1 MSSNSAKKK
10 DSRDDTI
17 IALLDIL
24 GQRMLDSEGERE
36 EMRVTVESLVE
47 AAGNNEQGLLS
58 LQHKLNKNEANSKT
72 VYQRQKELEE
82 RLDEQIDKIDRAV
95 AMTDKIEEAMAQQAR
110 INRRLDKL
118 VQDKTRMIGKLD
130 RIEETVIETQEA
142 LHTNAMVMLSGR
154 EDGSHIPV
162 DPDSGKDQEQALPWW
177 SRTFSAHNAGIAAM
191 IALAVF
197 CGWGLSKIPYSDLA
211 SSYSKQTTIGVD
223 NNKTAAAE
231 QQSFDQV
238 LADIAP
244 VKGPTRN
251 DTMTEDMASAVDI
264 KATTTAATSE
274 TVDDVGAPGNGMNII
289 KENSDAELAAQ
300 MDEDP
305 ASLAAALNEIEPGQG
320 ATTADSD
327 MQETARTAK
336 TESVAELNESDKT
349 APAKITEA
357 SLPATPSATEAQPK
371 EPNVDAFLTAQTP
384 EGALRSRIKPDT
396 DLPDTIKLIEDKAF
410 EGIPEAQHDLAAIYT
425 AGHGGVAVDYNKAA
439 AWFREAALGNVA
451 NAQYNLGVLY
461 HQGLGVKQNIDTAFG
476 WYRAAAR
483 EGHPEAQYNLGI
495 AYIEGIGS
503 PYDPAKAANYFKNA
517 AQAGILEAAY
527 NLGLIYE
534 NGLLGSAQPG
544 EALKWYKLAAD
555 LGSAEGKAALNQLA
569 KIMEIDPEGVQAY
582 TVTPQKSG
590 SNSQSSMPAYLNEG
604 QNAPAQKRTAIDKPR
619 EEEPTQTAVA
629 PQGTAA
635 APSNSN
641 ILSVGTLRPEDVIQD
656 INPMAKDGSDIV
668 KTFPTV
674 PESALKDVSDNMQK
688 DQATLAQ
695 IQEQLMR
702 VGLYPGPADGL
713 MGSMTEDAIKSYQEM
728 YELPQ
733 TGQASEALLV
743 HMLAGELG
751 NSLPQYGSRE
761 E

>member
-24 GQRMLDSEGERE
+24 GQRMLDSESERE

-72 VYQRQKELEE
+72 VHQRQKELED
-82 RLDEQIDKIDRAV
+82 RLDAQVDKIERAF
-95 AMTDKIEEAMAQQAR
+95 AMTEKLEEAMAQQAR

-142 LHTNAMVMLSGR
+142 LHANAMVMLTGR
-154 EDGSHIPV
+154 DDVPRVPLGPENDNA
-162 DPDSGKDQEQALPWW
+162 EAETLPWW
-177 SRTFSAHNAGIAAM
+177 NRAFSAHNTGIAAM
-191 IALAVF
+191 VVLAVF
-197 CGWGLSKIPYSDLA
+197 CGWGLSKIPYSELA
-211 SSYSKQTTIGVD
+211 SSYNNQSGVVAETD
-223 NNKTAAAE
+223 VAATE
-231 QQSFDQV
+231 QQSFDKV

-244 VKGPTRN
+244 VKN
-251 DTMTEDMASAVDI
+251 DGVKNDNMASDMANAEDV
-264 KATTTAATSE
+264 KAATAMQANAVE
-274 TVDDVGAPGNGMNII
+274 DVGAPGNGMSVIE
-289 KENSDAELAAQ
+289 ENSDAELAAQ
-300 MDEDP
+300 MDKDP
-305 ASLAAALNEIEPGQG
+305 DALAAALNEIEPGQG
-320 ATTADSD
+320 ATATDKD
-327 MQETARTAK
+327 MQETALAAK
-336 TESVAELNESDKT
+336 TEGVASLNESDKA
-349 APAKITEA
+349 APASITKT
-357 SLPATPSATEAQPK
+357 SLPAAAPAATTAEAPSTT
-371 EPNVDAFLTAQTP
+371 AFLASQAAK
-384 EGALRSRIKPDT
+384 GNLRDRIKADAA
-396 DLPDTIKLIEDKAF
+396 LPDTIKLIEEKAF

-425 AGHGGVAVDYNKAA
+425 AGHGGVPVDYQKAA
-439 AWFREAALGNVA
+439 AWFREAAVSGVA

-461 HQGLGVKQNIDTAFG
+461 HQGLGVKQDIDTAFG
-476 WYRAAAR
+476 WYRAAADQ
-483 EGHPEAQYNLGI
+483 GHPEAQYNLGI

-503 PYDPAKAANYFKNA
+503 PYDPAKAAGYFKNA
-517 AQAGILEAAY
+517 ARAGILEAAY

-569 KIMEIDPEGVQAY
+569 KIMEIDPDSVQAY
-582 TVTPQKSG
+582 SVTLQKSG
-590 SNSQSSMPAYLNEG
+590 SNTQGSLPAYLNDD
-604 QNAPAQKRTAIDKPR
+604 QNSTVKK
-619 EEEPTQTAVA
+619 QTAVETPKETQTVAA
-629 PQGTAA
+629 PQQKAK
-635 APSNSN
+635 PSNSN
-641 ILSVGTLRPEDVIQD
+641 ELSVGTLRPEDVIQD
-656 INPMAKDGSDIV
+656 INPMAENGDDII
-668 KTFPTV
+668 KSFPNV
-674 PESALKDVSDNMQK
+674 PESALTDVSDNMQK

-713 MGSMTEDAIKSYQEM
+713 MGPMTEDAIRSYQEM
-728 YELPQ
+728 YDLPQ
-733 TGQASEALLV
+733 TGDASEALLV

-751 NSLPQYGSRE
+751 SSLPQYGSRE